1 MRRFG
6 IVIETEKQYRDHFN
20 KEYQELLGTIRI
32 LDTEIIKDRKEDW
45 KIKGLVDDL
54 TAENAGLK
62 EEIFS
67 DRKAKNEML
76 DKLRKFWD
84 LKLSER
90 IGHLIESLEERNTAV
105 GAANLD
111 IVVTGPM
118 TTYRVIEDLRKLR
131 DDVHLTG
138 ATGRRVK
145 KGRKSAVQ

>member
-1 MRRFG
+1 MLKIFG
-6 IVIETEKQYRDHFN
+6 LVVQTEKHYREHIPEDT
-20 KEYQELLGTIRI
+20 KEA
-32 LDTEIIKDRKEDW
+32 W

-62 EEIFS
+62 QEIVS
-67 DRKAKNEML
+67 DRKAKTKMMDTIREF
-76 DKLRKFWD
+76 RD
-84 LKLSER
+84 LELSER
-90 IGHLIESLEERNTAV
+90 IGHLIKSLQERNTAV

-118 TTYRVIEDLRKLR
+118 TTYGVIEDLRKLL